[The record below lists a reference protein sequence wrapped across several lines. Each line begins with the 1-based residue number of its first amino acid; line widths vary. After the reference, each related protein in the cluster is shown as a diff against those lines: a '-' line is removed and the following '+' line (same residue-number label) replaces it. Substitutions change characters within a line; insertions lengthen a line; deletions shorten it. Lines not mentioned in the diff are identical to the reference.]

1 MSPAHPA
8 RAVRVSAPSTVRT
21 DVDLPGASY
30 RTTYQVP
37 VPPGLTAERWAR
49 HTFERAPWAMRTF
62 VRFGWRFVLGLRL
75 ASDGSTQQVAG
86 WALGSRTDDA
96 ITMTTTSRW
105 LTAEKITRIE
115 GDLLVVSTSVRFE
128 RAFGRLLWA
137 VVVPVHHLT
146 EPLLLTSAV
155 RRPVG

>member
-1 MSPAHPA
+1 MSRPHPA
-8 RAVRVSAPSTVRT
+8 RAVRVSAPSTVRA
-21 DVDLPGASY
+21 DVDLPGAGY
-30 RTTYQVP
+30 RAAYEVR
-37 VPPGLTAERWAR
+37 VPPGLTAEGWAR

-75 ASDGSTQQVAG
+75 VSDGSSPQIAG
-86 WALGSRTDDA
+86 WTLGSRTDDA

-128 RAFGRLLWA
+128 KTLGRLLWA
-137 VVVPVHHLT
+137 AVVPVHHLT

-155 RRPVG
+155 RRAAG